1 MAFLD
6 STTAIIDAVLTT
18 KGREALAKNDG
29 SFKITKFAFGDDEIN
44 YQLYDASAS
53 DPDNDINRLPILEPV
68 SNESI
73 ALNYRLVTLAR
84 GSLKVSTLT
93 LNPNIATVDFG
104 TSARFVVST
113 ENGDD
118 PQGYKAVSRDTDI
131 GSIESQKVLPDDS
144 GEATFTVLTGT
155 NAGSKSGL
163 VNIDVTGVN
172 SGARATYQLTVSA
185 SGT

>member
-29 SFKITKFAFGDDEIN
+29 SFKVTKFAFGDDEIN
-44 YQLYDASAS
+44 YQLFDATAS
-53 DPDNDINRLPILEPV
+53 DPDSDINQLPILEPV
-68 SNESI
+68 SNESVAI
-73 ALNYRLVTLAR
+73 NSRLLSLPK
-84 GSLKVSTLT
+84 GSLKVSVLN
-93 LNPNIATVDFG
+93 LNPSVATVDFG
-104 TSARFVVST
+104 TSAKFTVTT
-113 ENGDD
+113 ENGED

-131 GSIESQKVLPDDS
+131 AVIQEERVIPDGD
-144 GEATFTVLTGT
+144 EASFTVLTGT

-172 SGARATYQLTVSA
+172 TGARATYALTVSA